1 MAGPKG
7 LEPSIFS
14 VTGRRVNQLH
24 HEPIDLW
31 RNNSRYSH
39 GMQEVK
45 ERDILSAYDRF
56 YEA

>member
-31 RNNSRYSH
+31 RNNSRLKPR
-39 GMQEVK
+39 MQEV
-45 ERDILSAYDRF
+45 EEHVNLATYGRF